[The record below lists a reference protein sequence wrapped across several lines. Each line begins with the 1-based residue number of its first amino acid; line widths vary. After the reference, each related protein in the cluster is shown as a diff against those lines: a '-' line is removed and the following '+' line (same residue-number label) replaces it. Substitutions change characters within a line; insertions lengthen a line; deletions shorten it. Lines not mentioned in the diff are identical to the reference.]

1 MLSIST
7 SKGRLRK
14 LVDSFKLKERL
25 GKIIA
30 DSRNH
35 YAERTNGGKKR
46 SKRAKR
52 ARGPVKFLAYL
63 VAFETR
69 PFIGGSLVDNIILC
83 CCYISLSLFEPPL
96 GFSRLRVLWPGRAST
111 ELLSR
116 FVSFAL
122 CVVFPGACLPGVE
135 KIVVKTMLT

>member
-30 DSRNH
+30 DSRN
-35 YAERTNGGKKR
+35 EDKWVQKR
-46 SKRAKR
+46 SKPAKR

-69 PFIGGSLVDNIILC
+69 PFIGGSFADNIIFC
-83 CCYISLSLFEPPL
+83 CCYISLSLLEPSL
-96 GFSRLRVLWPGRAST
+96 GFSRLRVFCPGRAST
-111 ELLSR
+111 ELLSWS
-116 FVSFAL
+116 VSFAL
-122 CVVFPGACLPGVE
+122 CVMFPGACLPGVE
-135 KIVVKTMLT
+135 KVVVKTMLT